1 MKIKDQAVKELEELE
16 PTEIIKVYDLILSLK
31 KRKVDARKEKI
42 VPAYLKVRG
51 ALKQCKGSLSEDIVS
66 VREDRI

>member
-1 MKIKDQAVKELEELE
+1 MTQRRFHGQDKPDQIDV
-16 PTEIIKVYDLILSLK
+16 
-31 KRKVDARKEKI
+31 

-51 ALKQCKGSLSEDIVS
+51 ALKQCKGSLSEDVLA

>member
-1 MKIKDQAVKELEELE
+1 MKIKDQTIKELQELK
-16 PTEIIKVYDLILSLK
+16 PTELIRVYDLIISLK
-31 KRKVDARKEKI
+31 KKTLNARKEKS

-51 ALKQCKGSLSEDIVS
+51 ALKQCKGSLSEDVLA

>member
-1 MKIKDQAVKELEELE
+1 MKIKDQAIKELQELK
-16 PTEIIKVYDLILSLK
+16 PTELIKVYDLIVSLK
-31 KRKVDARKEKI
+31 KRTLSARKEKT

-51 ALKQCKGSLSEDIVS
+51 ALRQCKGSLSEDVLA

>member
-1 MKIKDQAVKELEELE
+1 MKIKDQAIKELQELK
-16 PTEIIKVYDLILSLK
+16 PTELIKVYDLIMSLK
-31 KRKVDARKEKI
+31 KRTLNARKEKS

-51 ALKQCKGSLSEDIVS
+51 ALKQCKGSLSEDVLV

>member
-1 MKIKDQAVKELEELE
+1 MKIKDQTIKELQELK
-16 PTEIIKVYDLILSLK
+16 PTELIKVYDLILSLK
-31 KRKVDARKEKI
+31 KRTLTTRKEKS

-51 ALKQCKGSLSEDIVS
+51 ALRQCKGSLSEDILA

>member
-1 MKIKDQAVKELEELE
+1 
-16 PTEIIKVYDLILSLK
+16 LILFLR
-31 KRKVDARKEKI
+31 KRTLNARKETS

-51 ALKQCKGSLSEDIVS
+51 ALKQCRGSLSEDVLA

>member
-1 MKIKDQAVKELEELE
+1 MKIRDQAIKELQELK
-16 PTEIIKVYDLILSLK
+16 PTELIKVYDLILSLK
-31 KRKVDARKEKI
+31 KRTLSARKEKN

-51 ALKQCKGSLSEDIVS
+51 ALKQCKGSLSGDVLA

>member
-31 KRKVDARKEKI
+31 KRKVDARKENI

>member
-1 MKIKDQAVKELEELE
+1 MK
-16 PTEIIKVYDLILSLK
+16 PTELIKVYDLIISLK
-31 KRKVDARKEKI
+31 KRTLNARKEKG

-51 ALKQCKGSLSEDIVS
+51 ALKQYRGSLSEDVLA

>member
-1 MKIKDQAVKELEELE
+1 MKIKDQTIKELQELK
-16 PTEIIKVYDLILSLK
+16 PTELIRVYDLIISLK
-31 KRKVDARKEKI
+31 KKTPNARKEKS

-51 ALKQCKGSLSEDIVS
+51 ALKQCKGSLSEDVLA